1 MKKRILYII
10 LTLVVSTFLVIG
22 LFLSSEH
29 IMKKENPFIRR
40 FIPHHIHDV
49 KYIDLEVNSYY
60 IAGVTKDSIYLG
72 NYTAPLLI
80 TAVPLDFSTKV
91 EHIIRLDETQRTFRS
106 IKIHILND
114 TFYVSDGSIH
124 MIFNG
129 EISYWY
135 DNQFLNDNIYVYIF
149 TLVTIIHL
157 IFRS

>member
-80 TAVPLDFSTKV
+80 TAVPLVFSKKF
-91 EHIIRLDETQRTFRS
+91 ENILRLDESQRTL
-106 IKIHILND
+106 LNI
-114 TFYVSDGSIH
+114 TNHV
-124 MIFNG
+124 
-129 EISYWY
+129 
-135 DNQFLNDNIYVYIF
+135 
-149 TLVTIIHL
+149 L
-157 IFRS
+157 I